1 MTNDQIQQA
10 AIAAISAMDDKAK
23 AEFIKMF
30 EANSSMAGTVANAY
44 AIEGTR
50 RQITLATM
58 ALENSRIMDGL
69 VNLVADEIFA

>member
-1 MTNDQIQQA
+1 MTNEQIQQA
-10 AIAAISAMDDKAK
+10 AIAAISAMDDNAK

-30 EANSSMAGTVANAY
+30 EAGSNMVGTVANAY

-50 RQITLATM
+50 RQITLGTM

>member
-23 AEFIKMF
+23 AEFIKMY
-30 EANSSMAGTVANAY
+30 EANSNMAGTVANAY

>member
-30 EANSSMAGTVANAY
+30 EANSNMAGTVANAY